1 MNGVIFQNATGL
13 ADHLEV
19 CSVSAMFLRM
29 PEKVDFPS
37 GLAVDMILD
46 RCAQNL
52 LEGFPMAPKLEGLRT
67 SFGLA
72 VDPRSVSHR
81 EEEEWV
87 WDSWDDNWTRVVRPL
102 VLPNVRVAG

>member
-1 MNGVIFQNATGL
+1 
-13 ADHLEV
+13 
-19 CSVSAMFLRM
+19 
-29 PEKVDFPS
+29 
-37 GLAVDMILD
+37 MILD

-52 LEGFPMAPKLEGLRT
+52 LEGFPRAPKLEGLRT

-87 WDSWDDNWTRVVRPL
+87 WDSWDDNWTRVVQPL
-102 VLPNVRVAG
+102 VLPKVRVAG